1 MRQLIDFPLVPRLGS
16 PGGHPPTRSTSNY
29 ARRQIKYNLTIEQII
44 ITKKA
49 MEMPTTIPTASN
61 ALTMNLPVHMQRTD
75 QGPNGGA
82 STADG
87 SS

>member
-16 PGGHPPTRSTSNY
+16 PGGQPPTRSTSNY

-49 MEMPTTIPTASN
+49 MEMPTTIPTA
-61 ALTMNLPVHMQRTD
+61 MNLPVHMQ
-75 QGPNGGA
+75 QNGPRPEWWCK
-82 STADG
+82 SADG